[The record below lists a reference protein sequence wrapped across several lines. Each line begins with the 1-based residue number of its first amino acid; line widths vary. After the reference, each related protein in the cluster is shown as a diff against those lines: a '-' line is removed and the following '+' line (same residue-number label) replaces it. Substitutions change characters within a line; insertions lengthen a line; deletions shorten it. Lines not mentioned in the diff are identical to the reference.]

1 MIDLSEY
8 QTYLVVSFKQFEI
21 YLFDKKNSKIF
32 YSNEIKFENQNDNID
47 LVKLSKFL
55 DDNIFKIEKL
65 LGKFIKNIFLIIES
79 DQILKVNIGIKKK
92 NYDLNIYKKSLESSV
107 SEVNDL
113 FKENYQ
119 ENKIMHI
126 LVNRFV
132 AGGIECFINQKNLE
146 GEYFFLEIQFH
157 SIPLSITSKIDKILE
172 NYHIKIN
179 RYLDGKYI
187 RDYFENKNL
196 DFSYMI
202 FKILEGQNVN
212 EINLLEK
219 NTKKQGFFEKFFQLF
234 S

>member
-1 MIDLSEY
+1 M
-8 QTYLVVSFKQFEI
+8 
-21 YLFDKKNSKIF
+21 
-32 YSNEIKFENQNDNID
+32 
-47 LVKLSKFL
+47 
-55 DDNIFKIEKL
+55 
-65 LGKFIKNIFLIIES
+65 
-79 DQILKVNIGIKKK
+79 
-92 NYDLNIYKKSLESSV
+92 
-107 SEVNDL
+107 
-113 FKENYQ
+113 
-119 ENKIMHI
+119 
-126 LVNRFV
+126 
-132 AGGIECFINQKNLE
+132 
-146 GEYFFLEIQFH
+146 
-157 SIPLSITSKIDKILE
+157 E